1 MTIGETI
8 RKMRRA
14 RDITQEELADLLH
27 ITPQAVS
34 RWETD
39 ATTPD
44 VGSLIGLA
52 RIFDCTTDDILGMNT
67 VKKEDRIQYYMNL
80 IHEASFPGEPDGEKV
95 IAICR
100 DALREYPGEFELM
113 KQLASELA
121 IYADYYTN
129 SNPEKYNAM
138 MRESIDLLEYIAAHC
153 SDAALLGDVC
163 RDLYMRLNA
172 VGRKEEAKKY
182 VKYFPSL
189 WKSREVLEFEMG
201 TPTEELLIK
210 ILADM
215 LEYYEELRI
224 YDKKKTP
231 EQQLEILRQLEA
243 IHTAFG
249 FEYRPGRFLPF
260 AWVYAGIGDAEK
272 TLPYLKKA
280 AQAAVM
286 CDDPD
291 CTIYR
296 NTKHNS
302 ARDNRDNLAEE
313 LAESRYDSVR
323 DTPEFAEILTIIAK

>member
-52 RIFDCTTDDILGMNT
+52 RIFDCTTDDILGMNA

-215 LEYYEELRI
+215 LEFYEELRI